1 MKVFSLGISGLV
13 TVFSLVLIPLTVS
26 ASTWQIDPDHTS
38 IQFKVRH
45 LMVSN
50 VKGVFHKFNGTVDM
64 DDKDIT
70 RSRAVVT
77 IDTNSIDT
85 GVVKRDEDLRS
96 DHFFEVAKFPTMT
109 FVSKKIMR
117 NGADKLKVT
126 GDLTI
131 HGITRE
137 VLLNVEGPSAAV
149 RDPWGGTRIGATAVT
164 RIDRK
169 DFGLTWNKVLET
181 GGVVV
186 GDEVEITLEV
196 ELVRK

>member
-131 HGITRE
+131 LGITRE

>member
-13 TVFSLVLIPLTVS
+13 TVVSLVLIPLTVS

-64 DDKDIT
+64 NDKDIT

-149 RDPWGGTRIGATAVT
+149 KDPWGGTRIGATAVT

>member
-13 TVFSLVLIPLTVS
+13 TVFSLVLTPLTVS

>member
-1 MKVFSLGISGLV
+1 MKVFQIGISGVIAALALC
-13 TVFSLVLIPLTVS
+13 FIPMTVS
-26 ASTWQIDPDHTS
+26 AATWRIDPDHTS

-50 VKGVFHKFNGTVDM
+50 VKGVFHKFDGTVDL

-70 RSRAVVT
+70 RSRASVT
-77 IDTNSIDT
+77 IDTNSVDT

-96 DHFFEVAKFPTMT
+96 GNFLDVAKFPTMT
-109 FVSKKIMR
+109 FVARKVSR
-117 NGADKLKVT
+117 NGADKIRVT

-137 VLLNVEGPSAAV
+137 VVLEVDGPSSAV
-149 RDPWGGTRIGATAVT
+149 KDPWGGTRCGATAVT
-164 RIDRK
+164 KINRK
-169 DFGLTWNKVLET
+169 DFGITWNKVMET
-181 GGVVV
+181 GGLLI
-186 GDEVEITLEV
+186 GDDVEITLEV